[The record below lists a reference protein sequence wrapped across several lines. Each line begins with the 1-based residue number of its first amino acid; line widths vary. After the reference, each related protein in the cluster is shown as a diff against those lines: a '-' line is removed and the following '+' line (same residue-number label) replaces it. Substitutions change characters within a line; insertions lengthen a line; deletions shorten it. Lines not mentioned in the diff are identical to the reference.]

1 MNYYAILKKHYDG
14 KIWGIAEDYSTLDW
28 GYENETPKPTEEEMI
43 SHWNNMEYDYLKDLM
58 RKERNQLLKDCD
70 HCALPDF
77 PNRENYI
84 LYRQELRDFPENW
97 NIDKPLPQ
105 TPT

>member
-43 SHWNNMEYDYLKDLM
+43 SHWNNMEYDY
-58 RKERNQLLKDCD
+58 
-70 HCALPDF
+70 
-77 PNRENYI
+77 
-84 LYRQELRDFPENW
+84 
-97 NIDKPLPQ
+97 
-105 TPT
+105 

>member
-28 GYENETPKPTEEEMI
+28 GDETPKPSDEELI
-43 SHWNNMEYDYLKDLM
+43 TLWNNMKYDYLKEIM

-70 HCALPDF
+70 YCALPDF

-84 LYRQELRDFPENW
+84 LYRQELRELPENW
-97 NIDKPLPQ
+97 TIDKPFPKK
-105 TPT
+105 PT

>member
-28 GYENETPKPTEEEMI
+28 GDETPKPSDEELI
-43 SHWNNMEYDYLKDLM
+43 ILWNNMEYDYLKEIM

-70 HCALPDF
+70 YCALSDF
-77 PNRENYI
+77 PYRENYI
-84 LYRQELRDFPENW
+84 LYRQQLRDLPENW
-97 NIDKPLPQ
+97 TIDKPFPQ
-105 TPT
+105 KRK

>member
-28 GYENETPKPTEEEMI
+28 GDETPKPTDEELKI
-43 SHWNNMEYDYLKDLM
+43 LWNNMKYDYLKEIM
-58 RKERNQLLKDCD
+58 RNERNQLLKDCD
-70 HCALPDF
+70 YCALPDF

-84 LYRQELRDFPENW
+84 LYRQELRELPENW
-97 NIDKPLPQ
+97 TIDKPFPQ
-105 TPT
+105 KPT

>member
-1 MNYYAILKKHYDG
+1 MNYYAILKKYYDG

-28 GYENETPKPTEEEMI
+28 GDENETPKPTEEEMI
-43 SHWNNMEYDYLKDLM
+43 SHWNNMEYDYLKDIM

-84 LYRQELRDFPENW
+84 LYRQELRELPENW
-97 NIDKPLPQ
+97 TIDTPFPQKP
-105 TPT
+105 T

>member
-14 KIWGIAEDYSTLDW
+14 KVWGIAEDYSTLDW
-28 GYENETPKPTEEEMI
+28 GDETPKPTNEEFI
-43 SHWNNMEYDYLKDLM
+43 TLWNNMEHDYSKDIM

-70 HCALPDF
+70 HCALTDF

-84 LYRQELRDFPENW
+84 LYRQELRELPDNWTIDTPFPQ
-97 NIDKPLPQ
+97 KPA
-105 TPT
+105 